1 MKLSRLHNR
10 FRWAAEVG
18 PIGLSPFTRLPNEV
32 AWVSLSAAQM
42 KQPTDSRI
50 GRESLSSIQVN
61 RNDTTITFLPTLFV
75 VLVSSNM
82 GWLVH
87 KSLFQLVCFLST
99 TLDRLVAHMPYNRSQ
114 ICKGNGKTENRLLL
128 FLRGQQ
134 TLWWTHLCQSCEPQV
149 HTECPLMEKNNASL
163 FWAWYSSPSSRR
175 KTTHFLLAFD
185 MFRTVWQ
192 LKFRFY
198 FLS

>member
-128 FLRGQQ
+128 FFCGGNKHFGGPIYANPVNHKSTRSAHSWKRTMPLCFERG
-134 TLWWTHLCQSCEPQV
+134 TTHL
-149 HTECPLMEKNNASL
+149 
-163 FWAWYSSPSSRR
+163 
-175 KTTHFLLAFD
+175 LLGE
-185 MFRTVWQ
+185 RQ
-192 LKFRFY
+192 LIFCWH
-198 FLS
+198 LICSVLCDS